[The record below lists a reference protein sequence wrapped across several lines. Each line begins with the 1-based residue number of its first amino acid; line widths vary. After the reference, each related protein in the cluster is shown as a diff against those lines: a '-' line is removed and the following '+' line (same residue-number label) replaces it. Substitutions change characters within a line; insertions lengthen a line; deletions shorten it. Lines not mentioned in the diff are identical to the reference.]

1 MQLPSSKWLSNGRA
15 ATIVLIVVFIAALAF
30 RTPTWDQAFLYAM
43 GLWFG
48 NLALVQA
55 KKPSDSE
62 KGK

>member
-1 MQLPSSKWLSNGRA
+1 MQLLSSKWLSNGRA
-15 ATIVLIVVFIAALAF
+15 ATIVLIAVFITALAF
-30 RTPTWDQAFLYAM
+30 RNPVWDQAFLYAM

-48 NLALVQA
+48 NLAIIQA